1 MSGVEL
7 AIATEAAKALVSSL
21 LSPKVYDF
29 FSKWKLDTSLL
40 DKLEIQLNS
49 VEALLSDAE
58 EKLIEDNTR
67 VDKWAQK
74 ARFAIFDAED
84 LLDGI
89 LADVPGFNKVRT
101 NIIDLVESSNSVKDK
116 LKYKLKGI
124 HPFKKAIEEELSE
137 IIERLQ
143 FIAAQKDDLGL
154 KEKHELATYRKGRL
168 STSLAN
174 VTSTI
179 YGRSE
184 DKETIIRLINSREGN
199 DDALRVIPIVGM
211 GGIGKTTLAGMVFHE
226 YETVDNNSS
235 NGDVFEVKG
244 WACVSD
250 EFDATRVIKSLLE
263 SITRQKLKLNNS
275 LELLQQ
281 ELKIKLQGKRFLIVL
296 DDLWSEKRLEWDVL
310 KTSFIVGAVG
320 SRIIITTR
328 SEKVAHI
335 VCTYS
340 DLCHEL
346 DKLGEDESWS
356 LFETIVFSNGN
367 SSAYPKL
374 KDIGKEIVS
383 KCKGL
388 PLAIKMIGGLLVS
401 NGYDENEWRNVL
413 NDKIWE
419 NTNIIPSLR
428 LSYFYLP
435 LGVQTCFAYCSIFPK
450 DYLFSME
457 DVIMLWVGE
466 GLMEKFCEGK
476 RYEDVARTYFTHLH
490 SKFFF
495 QESSRGGSKFVMH
508 DLVHDLALHVSR
520 GLCVD
525 FRNIT
530 LQSRRL
536 SYLAGKDE
544 YLLNN
549 MSGIKPNRL
558 RTFLP
563 LRGNL
568 FYHHRL
574 GGGFYLKKKFL
585 GELMSNFKLLR
596 VLSLSGYH
604 ISTLP
609 KSVGDM
615 KLLRLLD
622 LSRTQIDHLPDMICR
637 LYNLQILLLCDCRKL
652 RRLPA
657 KICNLVNLRHLDIVG
672 TELEEMP
679 DGIGRLTN
687 IQTLSSFVIS
697 RGKSKQM
704 REFKGLQNL
713 HGVVHISKLN
723 NVEDIEDAVI
733 AGFKD
738 KEYLEGLVLEW
749 EAPGEL
755 DDEKVLDAI
764 EAHNNLKS
772 LTIQGYGGK
781 KLSDWIVG
789 VSPSF
794 NAMVSLRIT
803 DCVNCEAL
811 PPLGN
816 LPFLRDLEMGR
827 LNHVESIGEEFYGDI
842 DTPFQSLEKL
852 IIGGMIALKTW
863 CFPGGNVRAAAFQ
876 VLEDV
881 QIRFCPEL
889 TKIPYCFPSLS
900 QLLIESCGNLIKF
913 EMCVEE
919 GSSSITTCRHPFRYI
934 RICGCPELEEIPNS
948 FANSDS
954 FEIKDCKR
962 LVSVP
967 RLQHA
972 RKLKLRDVG
981 VSLSPVEAAVLQ
993 ECRDEMLQELTIQST
1008 LSDLYSAEIH
1018 RFTSLKSLELI
1029 IPRIC
1034 SEDEDGEVTIRLP
1047 SNLSDFTIRCNNT
1060 SLHVNP
1066 KIITELSNLNSL
1078 TKLGFCGYGA
1088 LESFPDVELPSTLK
1102 SLRVED
1108 CSAIRSIPDRFLS
1121 GCSKSLQELQ
1131 IIDCRSLECLPST
1144 LSTLESLQTLHI
1156 YGCHSIHRWPSISS
1170 SSGPN
1175 YLTNLSSLYISNCR
1189 ALECLPDGFHKA
1201 TALHILHILKCP
1213 NLCVSEA
1220 GFRFPTNL
1228 RILGISD
1235 CGKMKPFVKTVL
1247 PTLISLTHLELGGL
1261 PDITSLDHS
1270 LPESIQ
1276 TLTIWEFPRL
1286 KSLTGALP
1294 KLKNLTRLT
1303 VQGCPLVDPKSWS

>member
-7 AIATEAAKALVSSL
+7 AIATGAGKALASSL

-58 EKLIEDNTR
+58 EKLIKDNTR

-89 LADVPGFNKVRT
+89 LADVPGSNKVRT
-101 NIIDLVESSNSVKDK
+101 NIIDLVESSNSFTGK

-124 HPFKKAIEEELSE
+124 HPFKKAIEKELSE
-137 IIERLQ
+137 IIERLEY
-143 FIAAQKDDLGL
+143 IAAQKNVLGL
-154 KEKHELATYRKGRL
+154 KEKHELTTYRKGRL

-226 YETVDNNSS
+226 YKSVDNNSS
-235 NGDVFEVKG
+235 NGHVFEVKG

-250 EFDATRVIKSLLE
+250 EFDAARVIKSLLE
-263 SITRQKLKLNNS
+263 SITGEESKLNNS

-296 DDLWSEKRLEWDVL
+296 DDLWSENRLEWDVL
-310 KTSFIVGAVG
+310 KTSFTVGAVG
-320 SRIIITTR
+320 SRIIVTTR

-374 KDIGKEIVS
+374 KDLGKEIVS

-413 NDKIWE
+413 NHKFWE

-435 LGVQTCFAYCSIFPK
+435 LGVKNCFAYCSIFPK

-457 DVIMLWVGE
+457 EVILLWVGE
-466 GLMEKFCEGK
+466 GLIEKFCEGNQ
-476 RYEDVARTYFTHLH
+476 YEDVARAYFTHLR

-495 QESSRGGSKFVMH
+495 QESSSGGPMFVMH
-508 DLVHDLALHVSR
+508 DLVHDLALQVSR

-536 SYLAGKDE
+536 SYLQEKNE
-544 YLLNN
+544 SLLNY
-549 MSGIKPNRL
+549 MSEIKPNRL

-563 LRGNL
+563 LRSNL
-568 FYHHRL
+568 FYHHMWL
-574 GGGFYLKKKFL
+574 GGGFYLKKKLL

-596 VLSLSGYH
+596 VLSLSGYN

-622 LSRTQIDHLPDMICR
+622 ISRTQIDHLPDMICR
-637 LYNLQILLLCDCRKL
+637 LYNLQILLLSHCRKL

-657 KICNLVNLRHLDIVG
+657 KIGNLVNLRHLDIEG

-697 RGKSKQM
+697 KGKSKQM
-704 REFKGLQNL
+704 REFKGLPNL

-723 NVEDIEDAVI
+723 NVEDIEDVVV
-733 AGFKD
+733 AGFKY
-738 KEYLEGLVLEW
+738 KEHLEGLVLDW
-749 EAPGEL
+749 EATAGER

-764 EAHNNLKS
+764 EAHKNLKS
-772 LTIQGYGGK
+772 LTIKGFGGK
-781 KLSDWIVG
+781 RLSDWIVG

-794 NAMVSLRIT
+794 NAMVSLCIY
-803 DCVNCEAL
+803 NCFHLEVL
-811 PPLGN
+811 PSLGN
-816 LPFLRDLEMGR
+816 LPFLKHLDMWSLHR
-827 LNHVESIGEEFYGDI
+827 LESIGEEFYGDSHN
-842 DTPFQSLEKL
+842 PFQSLEKL

-863 CFPGGNVRAAAFQ
+863 CFPGGNDKVAFQ
-876 VLEDV
+876 MLEYLKIWD
-881 QIRFCPEL
+881 CPEL
-889 TKIPYCFPSLS
+889 TKIPDCFPSLS
-900 QLLIESCGNLIKF
+900 QLLIESCDNLVKF
-913 EMCVEE
+913 EMCGEE
-919 GSSSITTCRHPFRYI
+919 GSSAACRHHPFKSI
-934 RICGCPELEEIPNS
+934 RIYECPELEEIPNS
-948 FANSDS
+948 FANSDK
-954 FEIKDCKR
+954 FYIKECKR

-967 RLQHA
+967 RLQHV
-972 RKLKLRDVG
+972 RKLTLRDVG
-981 VSLSPVEAAVLQ
+981 VSSSPVEAAVLQ
-993 ECRDEMLQELTIQST
+993 ECRDEVLEELTIKTS
-1008 LSDLYSAEIH
+1008 LSDLHSAEIH
-1018 RFTSLKSLELI
+1018 RFTSLKSLDLN
-1029 IPRIC
+1029 IPRIR

-1047 SNLSDFTIRCNNT
+1047 PNLSDLTIVGDT
-1060 SLHVNP
+1060 TLHVLT
-1066 KIITELSNLNSL
+1066 KIITELSKLNSL
-1078 TKLGFCGYGA
+1078 TELKFYECGA
-1088 LESFPDVELPSTLK
+1088 LESFPDVELPSILK
-1102 SLRVED
+1102 SLTVD
-1108 CSAIRSIPDRFLS
+1108 YCSAIRSIPDRFLS

-1175 YLTNLSSLYISNCR
+1175 YLTNLSSLHIYSCR
-1189 ALECLPDGFHKA
+1189 ALECLPDGFHRA
-1201 TALHILHILKCP
+1201 TALHILQILKCP

-1247 PTLISLTHLELGGL
+1247 PTLISLTHLELQRF
-1261 PDITSLDHS
+1261 PDITSLDHC
-1270 LPESIQ
+1270 LPESLQ
-1276 TLTIWEFPRL
+1276 SLSVATFPRL
-1286 KSLTGALP
+1286 KSLTGMLP
-1294 KLKNLTRLT
+1294 NLKHLRRIQ
-1303 VQGCPLVDPKSWS
+1303 VKDCPRVDPKSWS

>member
-7 AIATEAAKALVSSL
+7 AIATGAGKALASSL
-21 LSPKVYDF
+21 LSPKVYGF
-29 FSKWKLDTSLL
+29 FSKWKLDTALL

-58 EKLIEDNTR
+58 EKLIEENTR

-74 ARFAIFDAED
+74 ARFAIYDAED

-89 LADVPGFNKVRT
+89 LADVPGSNKVRT

-143 FIAAQKDDLGL
+143 FIAAQKDVMGL

-174 VTSTI
+174 VTSTF
-179 YGRSE
+179 YGRFE
-184 DKETIIRLINSREGN
+184 DKEMIIRLINSREGN

-226 YETVDNNSS
+226 YKSVDNNSS
-235 NGDVFEVKG
+235 NGHVFEVKG

-250 EFDATRVIKSLLE
+250 EFDAARVIKSLLE
-263 SITRQKLKLNNS
+263 SITGQESKLNNS

-281 ELKIKLQGKRFLIVL
+281 ELKIKLQDKKILIVL
-296 DDLWSEKRLEWDVL
+296 DDLWSDKPQEWDAL
-310 KTSFIVGAVG
+310 KTSFTVGALG
-320 SRIIITTR
+320 SRVIVTTR
-328 SEKVAHI
+328 NKKVAHI
-335 VCTYS
+335 VCTCS

-346 DKLGEDESWS
+346 DMLGENESLS
-356 LFETIVFSNGN
+356 LFESVVFRDGN

-419 NTNIIPSLR
+419 NNNIIPSLR

-435 LGVQTCFAYCSIFPK
+435 LGVHICFAYCSIFPK

-457 DVIMLWVGE
+457 QVTMLWVGE
-466 GLMEKFCEGK
+466 GLIEKFCQGN
-476 RYEDVARTYFTHLH
+476 RYEDVARACFTHLR

-495 QESSRGGSKFVMH
+495 QESSNGGRPKQMFVMH
-508 DLVHDLALHVSR
+508 DLVHDLALQVSR

-525 FRNIT
+525 FRNII

-536 SYLAGKDE
+536 SYLQGKDE
-544 YLLNN
+544 SLLNN
-549 MSGIKPNRL
+549 MYGIKLNCL

-563 LRGNL
+563 LREDSVV
-568 FYHHRL
+568 YE
-574 GGGFYLKKKFL
+574 GGTFYLKKKLL

-596 VLSLSGYH
+596 VLSLNGYR
-604 ISTLP
+604 ISKLP

-622 LSRTQIDHLPDMICR
+622 LSSTKIDHLPDVICR
-637 LYNLQILLLCDCRKL
+637 LYNLQILILSHCRHL

-657 KICNLVNLRHLDIVG
+657 EICNLVNLRCLDIDGVS
-672 TELEEMP
+672 LKEMP
-679 DGIGRLTN
+679 DGIGRMTN
-687 IQTLSSFVIS
+687 IRTLSKFVIS
-697 RGKSKQM
+697 KGKSKQV
-704 REFKGLQNL
+704 REFEGLLNL
-713 HGVVHISKLN
+713 QGQLLISGLN
-723 NVEDIEDAVI
+723 NVEDTNDVVI
-733 AGFKD
+733 AGFKN
-738 KEYLEGLVLEW
+738 KEHLEGLTLAWQPIREQ
-749 EAPGEL
+749 

-764 EAHNNLKS
+764 EAHTNLKS

-781 KLSDWIVG
+781 RLSDWIVG

-794 NAMVSLRIT
+794 TAMISLSIT
-803 DCVNCEAL
+803 DCFNCEAL

-816 LPFLRDLEMGR
+816 LPFLRNLEMER
-827 LNHVESIGEEFYGDI
+827 LHSLQSFGVEIYGDSR
-842 DTPFQSLEKL
+842 TPFQALEKL
-852 IIGGMIALKTW
+852 VIKEMKVLKTW
-863 CFPGGNVRAAAFQ
+863 CFPGVNVRAAAFQ
-876 VLEDV
+876 ALEDL
-881 QIRFCPEL
+881 QIRTCPKL

-900 QLLIESCGNLIKF
+900 GLLIESCDNLVKF

-919 GSSSITTCRHPFRYI
+919 GSSSKTAYRHHPFKSIHIY
-934 RICGCPELEEIPNS
+934 GCPELEEIPNS
-948 FANSDS
+948 FANS
-954 FEIKDCKR
+954 EKLCIHGCKR
-962 LVSVP
+962 LVS
-967 RLQHA
+967 L
-972 RKLKLRDVG
+972 
-981 VSLSPVEAAVLQ
+981 PVEWRDGVL
-993 ECRDEMLQELTIQST
+993 EELTIQST
-1008 LSDLYSAEIH
+1008 LSDLFSAEIH
-1018 RFTSLKSLELI
+1018 RFTSLKRLKLF

-1034 SEDEDGEVTIRLP
+1034 SEDEDGGVVTLRLP
-1047 SNLSDFTIRCNNT
+1047 PNLSDVTFFGGA
-1060 SLHVNP
+1060 SLDGHA
-1066 KIITELSNLNSL
+1066 KILTELGNLQSVTQLQLFNYALDSL
-1078 TKLGFCGYGA
+1078 
-1088 LESFPDVELPSTLK
+1088 PDVALPSTLK
-1102 SLRVED
+1102 SLRFNG
-1108 CSAIRSIPDRFLS
+1108 CSTLRNIPDQFLS
-1121 GCSKSLQELQ
+1121 GCSKSLWDLW
-1131 IIDCRSLECLPST
+1131 IDNCPNLECLPST
-1144 LSTLESLQTLHI
+1144 LPTLEYLQTLRI
-1156 YGCHSIHRWPSISS
+1156 SSCDRIHRWPSISS

-1175 YLTNLSSLYISNCR
+1175 YLTNLSSLHIYNCR

-1201 TALHILHILKCP
+1201 TALHILQILKCP

-1247 PTLISLTHLELGGL
+1247 PTLISLKHLQLQGF
-1261 PDITSLDHS
+1261 PDITSLDHC
-1270 LPESIQ
+1270 LPESLQ
-1276 TLTIWEFPRL
+1276 SLSVVTFPRL
-1286 KSLTGALP
+1286 KSLTGVLP
-1294 KLKNLTRLT
+1294 NLNHLTRLT
-1303 VQGCPLVDPKSWS
+1303 VYDCPLLDPKSWS

>member
-7 AIATEAAKALVSSL
+7 AIATGAGKALASSL

-29 FSKWKLDTSLL
+29 FSKWKLESSLL

-58 EKLIEDNTR
+58 QKLIEENIG

-74 ARFAIFDAED
+74 ARFAIYDAED

-174 VTSTI
+174 VTTTI
-179 YGRSE
+179 YGRYE

-199 DDALRVIPIVGM
+199 DDSLRVITIVGM
-211 GGIGKTTLAGMVFHE
+211 GGIGKTTLARMVFHE
-226 YETVDNNSS
+226 CISVDNNSS
-235 NGDVFEVKG
+235 NGHVFEVKG

-250 EFDATRVIKSLLE
+250 EFDAARVIKSLLE
-263 SITRQKLKLNNS
+263 SITGQESKLNNS

-281 ELKIKLQGKRFLIVL
+281 ELQIKLQGKRFLIVL
-296 DDLWSEKRLEWDVL
+296 DDLWSEKPYEWDAL
-310 KTSFIVGAVG
+310 KTSFTVGALG
-320 SRIIITTR
+320 SRVIVTTR
-328 SEKVAHI
+328 NKKVAHI
-335 VCTYS
+335 VCTCS
-340 DLCHEL
+340 GLCHEL
-346 DKLGEDESWS
+346 DKLSEDESLS
-356 LFETIVFSNGN
+356 LFETIVFHDGN
-367 SSAYPKL
+367 SNAYPKL

-419 NTNIIPSLR
+419 STNIIPSVK
-428 LSYFYLP
+428 LSYFYLS
-435 LGVQTCFAYCSIFPK
+435 LGVQSCFAYCSIFPK
-450 DYLFSME
+450 DYLFSIE
-457 DVIMLWVGE
+457 EVIMLWVGE
-466 GLMEKFCEGK
+466 GLMEKFCEGN
-476 RYEDVARTYFTHLH
+476 RYEDVARAYFTHLR

-495 QESSRGGSKFVMH
+495 QESSSGGRLKQMFVMH

-525 FRNIT
+525 FNNIAV
-530 LQSRRL
+530 QSRRL

-544 YLLNN
+544 SLLNN
-549 MSGIKPNRL
+549 MSGIKLGRL

-563 LRGNL
+563 LRED
-568 FYHHRL
+568 YE
-574 GGGFYLKKKFL
+574 GGTFYLKKKLL

-596 VLSLSGYH
+596 VLSLNGYH

-637 LYNLQILLLCDCRKL
+637 LYNLQILMLSHCWYL

-657 KICNLVNLRHLDIVG
+657 EICNLVNLRRLDIDG
-672 TELEEMP
+672 ASLKEMP
-679 DGIGRLTN
+679 DGIGRMKN
-687 IQTLSSFVIS
+687 IRTLSNFIIG
-697 RGKSKQM
+697 RGKSNQM
-704 REFKGLQNL
+704 REFKELLNLQGKL
-713 HGVVHISKLN
+713 HISRLN
-723 NVEDIEDAVI
+723 NVEDANDVVI
-733 AGFKD
+733 AGFKQ

-749 EAPGEL
+749 EAPGEQ
-755 DDEKVLDAI
+755 DEKVLDAI
-764 EAHNNLKS
+764 EAHKNLKS
-772 LTIQGYGGK
+772 LTIKGYGGK
-781 KLSDWIVG
+781 TLSDWIVG

-794 NAMVSLRIT
+794 TAMVSLRIT

-816 LPFLRDLEMGR
+816 LPFLRDLELER
-827 LNHVESIGEEFYGDI
+827 LDHVESIGEEFYGDI

-852 IIGGMIALKTW
+852 TIVGMKVLKTW
-863 CFPGGNVRAAAFQ
+863 CFPGVNVRAAAFQ
-876 VLEDV
+876 ALEDL
-881 QIRFCPEL
+881 QIRTCPEL

-900 QLLIESCGNLIKF
+900 GLLIESCDHLVKF
-913 EMCVEE
+913 EMCVQE
-919 GSSSITTCRHPFRYI
+919 GSSAACRHPFKSI
-934 RICGCPELEEIPNS
+934 RICWCPELEEIPNS
-948 FANSDS
+948 FANSDK
-954 FEIKDCKR
+954 FEIKDCER

-967 RLQHA
+967 RLHHV
-972 RKLKLRDVG
+972 RKLTLRDVG
-981 VSLSPVEAAVLQ
+981 VSSSTVEAALQ
-993 ECRDEMLQELTIQST
+993 ECRDEMLGELAIQST
-1008 LSDLYSAEIH
+1008 LSDLYSAQIH
-1018 RFTSLKSLELI
+1018 RFTSLKRLELN

-1034 SEDEDGEVTIRLP
+1034 SEDEDGELMRQLAP
-1047 SNLSDFTIRCNNT
+1047 NLSDFSIHGIT
-1060 SLHVNP
+1060 SLA
-1066 KIITELSNLNSL
+1066 KIVKELSNLNSL
-1078 TKLGFCGYGA
+1078 TRLELYECGA
-1088 LESFPDVELPSTLK
+1088 LESFPDVQLLPSTLK
-1102 SLRVED
+1102 SLTVND
-1108 CSAIRSIPDRFLS
+1108 CFALRNIPDRFLS
-1121 GCSKSLQELQ
+1121 GCSKSLQHLR
-1131 IIDCRSLECLPST
+1131 IFLCGSLECLPST

-1156 YGCHSIHRWPSISS
+1156 HGCDRIHQWPRVS

-1175 YLTNLSSLYISNCR
+1175 YLTKLSTLMIYNCE
-1189 ALECLPDGFHKA
+1189 ALECLPDEFQKA
-1201 TALHILHILKCP
+1201 TTLRSLFMDGCP
-1213 NLCVSEA
+1213 NLCATEA
-1220 GFRFPTNL
+1220 FGFPANL
-1228 RILGISD
+1228 RFLRIRN

-1247 PTLISLTHLELGGL
+1247 PTLTSLTHLELRGF
-1261 PDITSLDHS
+1261 PDITTLDHC

-1276 TLTIWEFPRL
+1276 TLKIWSFPRL
-1286 KSLTGALP
+1286 KSLTGVLP
-1294 KLKNLTRLT
+1294 NLKHLRKLD
-1303 VQGCPLVDPKSWS
+1303 VEDCPRVDPKSWS